1 MSFVIPQ
8 STDEVNKIIK
18 GFDYSEIEPILN
30 ELDFFSLDD
39 ERSQQLV
46 KLLRLF
52 VTRLIKNMKLKG
64 NYSLPIYLA
73 LQSIQDDFT
82 FCNYTNTLKEGMWV

>member
-1 MSFVIPQ
+1 MSFVIPK
-8 STDEVNKIIK
+8 STDELNKIIK
-18 GFDYSEIEPILN
+18 GFDYTEIELILN

-52 VTRLIKNMKLKG
+52 VTRLVKI
-64 NYSLPIYLA
+64 
-73 LQSIQDDFT
+73 
-82 FCNYTNTLKEGMWV
+82 